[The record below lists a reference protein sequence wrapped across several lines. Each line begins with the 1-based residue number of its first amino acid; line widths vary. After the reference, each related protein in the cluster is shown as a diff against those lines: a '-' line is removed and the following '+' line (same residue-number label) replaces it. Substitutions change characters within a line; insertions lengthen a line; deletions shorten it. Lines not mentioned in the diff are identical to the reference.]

1 MRTQEQLGLRAAEL
15 SEQSRT
21 KSGRAVEALRAQWLD
36 APNRTHVIE
45 SKEN

>member
-1 MRTQEQLGLRAAEL
+1 MRTQEQLGCTQSEL

-21 KSGRAVEALRAQWLD
+21 KSGRVVEALRAQWLD

>member
-1 MRTQEQLGLRAAEL
+1 MRTQEALDQRAAEL
-15 SEQSRT
+15 VERSRT
-21 KSGRAVEALRAQWLD
+21 KSARAVEALRAQWLG